1 LGKREQERVICLN
14 RGELLTEEKII
25 PFQRHPG
32 KAPGVDPEHNIVK
45 LAVLSGIITPAM
57 WALAF

>member
-1 LGKREQERVICLN
+1 MSSCLN